1 MDLKQNKKQ
10 QKKFSSQFYKTDLF
24 FLNSTRLNFMHLV
37 FLIIIQSTAAI
48 QIHHQFLLSK
58 ELVPKLTPKCS
69 IGGVHMRTGAYVCGG
84 QRSTSGAV
92 SKELHTSFSD
102 SAAPFPR
109 IAFFFSEIGILLLKS
124 FKDNYLKSQINY

>member
-1 MDLKQNKKQ
+1 
-10 QKKFSSQFYKTDLF
+10 
-24 FLNSTRLNFMHLV
+24 MHLV

-58 ELVPKLTPKCS
+58 ELVPRLTPKCS
-69 IGGVHMRTGAYVCGG
+69 IGGVHMDTGAYICGG

-92 SKELHTSFSD
+92 SQELHTWFSD

-109 IAFFFSEIGILLLKS
+109 VAFFFSEIGILLLKS

>member
-10 QKKFSSQFYKTDLF
+10 PKKNFPHSFTKLTF

-37 FLIIIQSTAAI
+37 LLIIIQSTATI

-58 ELVPKLTPKCS
+58 ELVPRLTPKCS
-69 IGGVHMRTGAYVCGG
+69 IGGVYKYTGAYMCGG

-92 SKELHTSFSD
+92 SKELHTWFSD
-102 SAAPFPR
+102 SAASFPR

-124 FKDNYLKSQINY
+124 FKDNDLKSQIKY